1 MRRHN
6 MVTRTFTTIK
16 YEAEIM
22 DKTGYIHTISG
33 DIIAQKKIDDKDLR
47 EELSLTAMRD
57 GKLLISL
64 KVLGKEE
71 HIYGRTPEDFIKGAI
86 ILD

>member
-16 YEAEIM
+16 YEAEMM
-22 DKTGYIHTISG
+22 DTAGTIHAISG
-33 DIIAQKKIDDKDLR
+33 DIIAQKIDDQDLR
-47 EELSLTAMRD
+47 EELSLKAMRD

-64 KVLGKEE
+64 RVIGKEE
-71 HIYGRTPEDFIKGAI
+71 HIYGRTPEDFIKGAM

>member
-16 YEAEIM
+16 YEAEYM
-22 DKTGYIHTISG
+22 DKTGRIFTVS
-33 DIIAQKKIDDKDLR
+33 DNVIAQKISDKELR
-47 EELSLTAMRD
+47 EQLSLEAMR
-57 GKLLISL
+57 KEQLLISL

-71 HIYGRTPEDFIKGAI
+71 RIYGRTPEDFIKGAM

>member
-16 YEAEIM
+16 YEAEYM
-22 DKTGYIHTISG
+22 DKTGRIFTVS
-33 DIIAQKKIDDKDLR
+33 DNVIAQKIRDKELR
-47 EELSLTAMRD
+47 EQLSLEAMR
-57 GKLLISL
+57 KEQLLISL

-71 HIYGRTPEDFIKGAI
+71 HIYGRTPKDFIEGAM

>member
-22 DKTGYIHTISG
+22 DKTGHLHNISG
-33 DIIAQKKIDDKDLR
+33 DIIAQKIDDKDLR
-47 EELSLTAMRD
+47 EELSLKAMRD
-57 GKLLISL
+57 GKLLVSL

-71 HIYGRTPEDFIKGAI
+71 HIYGRTPEDFIKGAL